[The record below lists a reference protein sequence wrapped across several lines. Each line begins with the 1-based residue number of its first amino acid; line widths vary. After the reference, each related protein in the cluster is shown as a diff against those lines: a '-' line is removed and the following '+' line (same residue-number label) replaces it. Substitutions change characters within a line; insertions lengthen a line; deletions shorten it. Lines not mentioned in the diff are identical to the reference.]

1 MSQQQALPATTL
13 APASAAA
20 WRVSFVALLFVAL
33 ALLPIAAKLGAEG
46 YILNL
51 VTRALIFAIAAISLD
66 LILGHGALVSFG
78 HAAYLGI
85 GSYAVGILASHG
97 VEEVLLQIPVA
108 IGAGALFALAT
119 GAVSLRTSGVYYIMS
134 TLAFGQML
142 YFFAVSLSAYGGDDG
157 LTLPGRS
164 TILGMPLLK
173 ADTTFYYVV
182 LALLGATYVL
192 TLRIT
197 RSRFGRVLNGIRENP
212 ARMKAIGFEPFT
224 YQLAACIIAGATC
237 ALAGVLLANQ
247 TGFVSPAYM
256 TWQRSGE
263 LLVMVILGGI
273 GSLWGA
279 IIGALSFL
287 LLEEVLSLITEQWK
301 LILGPFL
308 VLVALG
314 GYGGIAGLADTLRN
328 KLVRRGQ
335 P

>member
-1 MSQQQALPATTL
+1 MSQQQALPAPTL
-13 APASAAA
+13 PRASAPA
-20 WRVSFVALLFVAL
+20 WRVSIVALLFVAL

-78 HAAYLGI
+78 HAAFLGI

-97 VEEVLLQIPVA
+97 IEEILLQIPVA
-108 IGAGALFALAT
+108 IGVGALFALAT
-119 GAVSLRTSGVYYIMS
+119 GAVSLRTTGVYYIMS

-164 TILGMPLLK
+164 TVLGAPLLK
-173 ADTTFYYVV
+173 SDITFYYVV
-182 LALLGATYVL
+182 LALLAATYGL
-192 TLRIT
+192 MLRIT

-212 ARMKAIGFEPFT
+212 ARMKAIGFEPFR

-279 IIGALSFL
+279 IIGALAFL

-308 VLVALG
+308 VLIALG
-314 GYGGIAGLADTLRN
+314 GYGGIAGLAGALRS
-328 KLVRRGQ
+328 KLARRGQ

>member
-1 MSQQQALPATTL
+1 MTQEHALPASPV
-13 APASAAA
+13 AMRAGYRVAGSA
-20 WRVSFVALLFVAL
+20 VVVLFIGL
-33 ALLPIAAKLGAEG
+33 ALLPMAATLWGEG
-46 YILNL
+46 YVLNL

-78 HAAYLGI
+78 HAAFLGI

-97 VEEVLLQIPVA
+97 VEEILLQVPVA
-108 IGAGALFALAT
+108 IAAGVAFAVAT
-119 GAVSLRTSGVYYIMS
+119 GAVSLRASGVYYIMS

-142 YFFAVSLSAYGGDDG
+142 YFLAVSLSAYGGDDG

-164 TILGMPLLK
+164 RVLGVELLK
-173 ADTTFYYVV
+173 SDFTYYYVV
-182 LALLGATYVL
+182 LAVLGAVYWAM
-192 TLRIT
+192 LRVT

-212 ARMKAIGFEPFT
+212 ARMKAVGFEPFR
-224 YQLAACIIAGATC
+224 YQLAACAIAGATC
-237 ALAGVLLANQ
+237 AIAGVLLANQ

-279 IIGALSFL
+279 IVGALTFL

-301 LILGPFL
+301 LILGPL
-308 VLVALG
+308 LILVALG
-314 GYGGIAGLADTLRN
+314 GHGGIAGLTQAARGWLA
-328 KLVRRGQ
+328 RRTS
-335 P
+335 